1 MQCTILIK
9 SLLSNGLLLSTAFLY
24 TKSVTMLG
32 FRSLSPENHKFTC
45 FLGSGHDEG
54 SPSDGGGDVG
64 VLLDADHTARTPR
77 GRPTSLDLPKPRS
90 VTPPPAGSWLRR
102 QNRDGRR

>member
-1 MQCTILIK
+1 MHHSYKEFTIKPSSKYCLFIYEVCNNAWISIIVPK
-9 SLLSNGLLLSTAFLY
+9 
-24 TKSVTMLG
+24 
-32 FRSLSPENHKFTC
+32 NHKFTC

-54 SPSDGGGDVG
+54 SPSDGGDDVG
-64 VLLDADHTARTPR
+64 VLLDADHTERTPR
-77 GRPTSLDLPKPRS
+77 GRPTSLDLLKSRS

>member
-9 SLLSNGLLLSTAFLY
+9 SLLSYLLLSTAFLY

-32 FRSLSPENHKFTC
+32 FRSLSPKITNLPV
-45 FLGSGHDEG
+45 LGSRHDEG
-54 SPSDGGGDVG
+54 SPSDGDDDVG
-64 VLLDADHTARTPR
+64 VLLDADRTERTPR
-77 GRPTSLDLPKPRS
+77 GRPTSLDLLKPRT